1 MTTYDVRPPRPE
13 DADALAEVHV
23 RCWRESY
30 AHVMPADYLAALDVE
45 ERAQRW
51 RERIAAPQEGH
62 SSLVATADGQVV
74 GFAHAGPSR
83 DEPAEPPLELY
94 AMYLLAAHHGS
105 GLAQRLV
112 TAALGDSPA
121 SLWVLAD
128 NPRAQAFYSRNGFVA
143 DGSTSTHGPTGAA
156 EIRMVRAQAV
166 RAPAGS
172 EPAVPA
178 R

>member
-13 DADALAEVHV
+13 DAEAIAEVQV
-23 RCWRESY
+23 LAWRESY
-30 AHVMPADYLAALDVE
+30 AHVMPAEFLAALDVG

-51 RERIAAPQEGH
+51 REGIAAPQGDH
-62 SSLVATADGQVV
+62 SRLVATADGEVV
-74 GFAHAGPSR
+74 GVAHAGPSR
-83 DEPAEPPLELY
+83 DEPADPPRELY
-94 AMYLLAAHHGS
+94 AMYLAAAHHGS
-105 GLAQRLV
+105 GVAQRLI

-143 DGSTSTHGPTGAA
+143 DGRTSTHGPTGAA